1 MSYDDLDDWEIENEN
16 ETPVLNVTNKKH
28 LKQMEERKLV
38 EESDN
43 VLTKELFED
52 KSVKPVTITSVTANT
67 NTNANANT
75 NTNTN
80 TKNKITKQKENEIKQ
95 KETSKKNKETKLQK
109 ENEVELFG
117 EAEDYYYEDYEEKYY
132 N

>member
-52 KSVKPVTITSVTANT
+52 KSEEQIRAYLTNLCDSHILYSIVVYDIANKT
-67 NTNANANT
+67 KTQFIEPFEIKT
-75 NTNTN
+75 EMPEKY
-80 TKNKITKQKENEIKQ
+80 TKNKHDESSSQENRD
-95 KETSKKNKETKLQK
+95 TSVSINT
-109 ENEVELFG
+109 
-117 EAEDYYYEDYEEKYY
+117 EEPRE
-132 N
+132 